1 MLVKA
6 PTLMN
11 EGGAASGATE
21 LSPTSAPA
29 ENRSLTSKQ
38 AADKSQTAGNVKEFK
53 INGKTV
59 KVDLN
64 NPVEVEKLV
73 SLGLASNDKF
83 QEAAKLRKEAEDILA
98 AAKTKKSATE
108 ALKKAGFDSREIKE
122 ILEKELAGF
131 YEEEALSPEE
141 KQRRAEMEE
150 LRRYKEE
157 ESRKKEEEA
166 KSAKDKEVEAEM
178 VQLEEEL
185 LGALSKSTLPR
196 TPILAKWAVQYMSA
210 YDSQGISLTADQAVK
225 IVEKE
230 FPQLVQSVLSSMDVQ
245 GVKQFLGKS
254 LVKQLLDES
263 VKAVKQ
269 AEAPFTKETKQVSR
283 EASQS
288 GGKSKQKIA
297 MGDYFEKLRRGEL

>member
-11 EGGAASGATE
+11 EGGAAAGS
-21 LSPTSAPA
+21 SAPA
-29 ENRSLTSKQ
+29 QAESGSSLTSKQ
-38 AADKSQTAGNVKEFK
+38 ASSKGGAEQSGTVKEFK
-53 INGKTV
+53 INGRVV
-59 KVDLN
+59 KVDLS
-64 NPVEVEKLV
+64 NPAEVEKLV

-108 ALKKAGFDSREIKE
+108 ALKKAGFDSKEIKE

-150 LRRYKEE
+150 LKRYKEE
-157 ESRKKEEEA
+157 EARKKEEES
-166 KSAKDKEVEAEM
+166 KSVREKEVAAEM
-178 VQLEEEL
+178 EQLENEL
-185 LGALSKSTLPR
+185 LGALGKSSLPR

-210 YDSQGISLTADQAVK
+210 YDAQGVSLSADQAVK
-225 IVEKE
+225 LVEKE
-230 FPQLVQSVLSSMDVQ
+230 FPQLVQSVLSTMDVQ
-245 GVKQFLGKS
+245 GLKQFLGKS
-254 LVKQLLDES
+254 LVKQLLDDS

-269 AEAPFTKETKQVSR
+269 AEAPFTKEGKQTSR

-288 GGKSKQKIA
+288 SSNKPKQK
-297 MGDYFEKLRRGEL
+297 MVMSDYFEKLRRGEI

>member
-11 EGGAASGATE
+11 EGGASASA
-21 LSPTSAPA
+21 APA
-29 ENRSLTSKQ
+29 QAESGSSLTSKQ
-38 AADKSQTAGNVKEFK
+38 ASAKGGAEQSGTVKEFK
-53 INGKTV
+53 INGRVV
-59 KVDLN
+59 KVDLS
-64 NPVEVEKLV
+64 NPAEVEKLV

-108 ALKKAGFDSREIKE
+108 ALKKAGFDSKEIKE

-150 LRRYKEE
+150 LKRYKEE
-157 ESRKKEEEA
+157 EARKKEEES
-166 KSAKDKEVEAEM
+166 KSAREKEVAAEM
-178 VQLEEEL
+178 EQLENEL
-185 LGALSKSTLPR
+185 LGALGKSSLPR

-210 YDSQGISLTADQAVK
+210 YDSQGVQLSADQAVK
-225 IVEKE
+225 LVEKE
-230 FPQLVQSVLSSMDVQ
+230 FPQLVQSVLSTMDVQ
-245 GVKQFLGKS
+245 GLKQFLGKS
-254 LVKQLLDES
+254 LVKQLLDDS

-269 AEAPFTKETKQVSR
+269 AEAPFTKEAKQTSR

-288 GGKSKQKIA
+288 SNKPKQK
-297 MGDYFEKLRRGEL
+297 MVMSDYFEKLRRGEI

>member
-1 MLVKA
+1 MLKQA

-11 EGGAASGATE
+11 EGGAVSSE
-21 LSPTSAPA
+21 APA
-29 ENRSLTSKQ
+29 QAEQGSLTSKQ
-38 AADKSQTAGNVKEFK
+38 ASAKNTESANTVKEFK
-53 INGKTV
+53 INGKSV
-59 KVDLN
+59 KVDLS
-64 NPVEVEKLV
+64 NPTEVEKLV

-108 ALKKAGFDSREIKE
+108 ALKKAGFDAKEIKE
-122 ILEKELAGF
+122 ILERELAGF

-157 ESRKKEEEA
+157 EARKREEEA
-166 KSAKDKEVEAEM
+166 KSAKDKEIESEM
-178 VQLEEEL
+178 QQLEEEL
-185 LGALSKSTLPR
+185 LGALSKSNLPR
-196 TPILAKWAVQYMSA
+196 TPVLAKWAVQYMSA
-210 YDSQGISLTADQAVK
+210 YDAQGVNLTADQAVK

-230 FPQLVQSVLSSMDVQ
+230 FPQLVQSVLSTMDVQ
-245 GVKQFLGKS
+245 GLKQFLGKS
-254 LVKQLLDES
+254 LVKQLLDDS

-269 AEAPFTKETKQVSR
+269 AEAPFTKEAKQSSR

-288 GGKSKQKIA
+288 SNKPKQKIQ
-297 MGDYFEKLRRGEL
+297 MSDYFEKLRRGEI

>member
-11 EGGAASGATE
+11 EGGA
-21 LSPTSAPA
+21 TSAAPA
-29 ENRSLTSKQ
+29 QAESGQSLTSKQ
-38 AADKSQTAGNVKEFK
+38 ASAKGDAEQSGTVKEFK
-53 INGKTV
+53 INGKVV
-59 KVDLN
+59 KVDLS
-64 NPVEVEKLV
+64 NPAEVEKLV

-108 ALKKAGFDSREIKE
+108 ALKKAGFDAKEIKE

-150 LRRYKEE
+150 LKRYKEE
-157 ESRKKEEEA
+157 EARKKEEET
-166 KSAKDKEVEAEM
+166 KSAREKEIAAEM
-178 VQLEEEL
+178 EQLENEL
-185 LGALSKSTLPR
+185 LGALGKSSLPR

-210 YDSQGISLTADQAVK
+210 YDSQGVQLSADQAVK
-225 IVEKE
+225 LVEKE
-230 FPQLVQSVLSSMDVQ
+230 FPQLVQSVLSTMDVQ
-245 GVKQFLGKS
+245 GLKQFLGKS
-254 LVKQLLDES
+254 LVKQLLDDS

-269 AEAPFTKETKQVSR
+269 AEAPFTKEAKQTSR
-283 EASQS
+283 EASQGS
-288 GGKSKQKIA
+288 SKPKQKIA
-297 MGDYFEKLRRGEL
+297 MGDYFEKLRRGEI

>member
-1 MLVKA
+1 MLKQA

-11 EGGAASGATE
+11 EGGAVSSE
-21 LSPTSAPA
+21 APA
-29 ENRSLTSKQ
+29 QAEQGSLTSKQ
-38 AADKSQTAGNVKEFK
+38 ASAKNTESASTVKEFK
-53 INGKTV
+53 INGKSV
-59 KVDLN
+59 KVDLS
-64 NPVEVEKLV
+64 NPTEVEKLV

-108 ALKKAGFDSREIKE
+108 ALKKAGFDAKEIKE
-122 ILEKELAGF
+122 ILERELAGF

-157 ESRKKEEEA
+157 EARKREEEA
-166 KSAKDKEVEAEM
+166 KSAKDKEIESEM
-178 VQLEEEL
+178 QQLEEEL
-185 LGALSKSTLPR
+185 LGALSKSNLPR
-196 TPILAKWAVQYMSA
+196 TPVLAKWAVQYMSA
-210 YDSQGISLTADQAVK
+210 YDAQGVNLTADQAVK

-230 FPQLVQSVLSSMDVQ
+230 FPQLVQSVLSTMDVQ
-245 GVKQFLGKS
+245 GLKQFLGKS
-254 LVKQLLDES
+254 LVKQLLDDS

-269 AEAPFTKETKQVSR
+269 AEAPFTKEAKQSSR

-288 GGKSKQKIA
+288 SSKPKQK
-297 MGDYFEKLRRGEL
+297 MPMSDYFEKLRRGEI

>member
-11 EGGAASGATE
+11 EGGASGGSAEASPA
-21 LSPTSAPA
+21 APK
-29 ENRSLTSKQ
+29 EGSLTSKQ
-38 AADKSQTAGNVKEFK
+38 ASDKSQPAGMMKEFK
-53 INGKTV
+53 INGKVV
-59 KVDLN
+59 KVDLS

-83 QEAAKLRKEAEDILA
+83 QEAARLRKEADDILS

-108 ALKKAGFDSREIKE
+108 ALKKAGFDAKEIKE

-157 ESRKKEEEA
+157 EARKRDEDA

-178 VQLEEEL
+178 AQLEEEL
-185 LGALSKSTLPR
+185 LGALSKSNLPR
-196 TPILAKWAVQYMSA
+196 TPVLAKWAVQYMSA
-210 YDSQGISLTADQAVK
+210 YDAQGVHLSADQAVK

-230 FPQLVQSVLSSMDVQ
+230 FPQLVQSVLSGMDVQ

-254 LVKQLLDES
+254 LVKQLLDDS
-263 VKAVKQ
+263 VKAVKE
-269 AEAPFTKETKQVSR
+269 AEAPFTKESKQVSR
-283 EASQS
+283 AASDS
-288 GGKSKQKIA
+288 SSKPRQKVA
-297 MGDYFEKLRRGEL
+297 MSNYFEKLRRGEI

>member
-1 MLVKA
+1 MLKQA

-11 EGGAASGATE
+11 EGGAVSSE
-21 LSPTSAPA
+21 APA
-29 ENRSLTSKQ
+29 QAEQGSLTSKQ
-38 AADKSQTAGNVKEFK
+38 ASAKNTESANTVKEFK
-53 INGKTV
+53 INGKSV
-59 KVDLN
+59 KVDLS
-64 NPVEVEKLV
+64 NPTEVEKLV

-108 ALKKAGFDSREIKE
+108 ALKKAGFDAKEIKE
-122 ILEKELAGF
+122 ILERELAGF

-157 ESRKKEEEA
+157 EARKREEEA
-166 KSAKDKEVEAEM
+166 KSAKDKEIESEM
-178 VQLEEEL
+178 QQLEEEL
-185 LGALSKSTLPR
+185 LGALSKSNLPR
-196 TPILAKWAVQYMSA
+196 TPVLAKWAVQYMSA
-210 YDSQGISLTADQAVK
+210 YDAQGVNLTADQAVK

-230 FPQLVQSVLSSMDVQ
+230 FPQLVQSVLSTMDVQ
-245 GVKQFLGKS
+245 GLKQFLGKS
-254 LVKQLLDES
+254 LVKQLLDDS

-269 AEAPFTKETKQVSR
+269 AEAPFTKEAKQTSR

-288 GGKSKQKIA
+288 SNKPKQK
-297 MGDYFEKLRRGEL
+297 MVMSDYFEKLRRGEI

>member
-11 EGGAASGATE
+11 EGGAAAGSA
-21 LSPTSAPA
+21 APA
-29 ENRSLTSKQ
+29 QAESGSSLTSKQ
-38 AADKSQTAGNVKEFK
+38 ASAKGSAEQSGTIKEFK
-53 INGKTV
+53 INGKVV
-59 KVDLN
+59 KVDLS
-64 NPVEVEKLV
+64 NPTEVEKLV

-108 ALKKAGFDSREIKE
+108 ALKKAGFDAKEIKE

-150 LRRYKEE
+150 LKRYKEE
-157 ESRKKEEEA
+157 EARKKDEET
-166 KSAKDKEVEAEM
+166 KSAREKEVAAEM
-178 VQLEEEL
+178 EQLETEL
-185 LGALSKSTLPR
+185 LGALGKSSLPR

-210 YDSQGISLTADQAVK
+210 YDAQGVQLSADQAVK
-225 IVEKE
+225 LVEKE
-230 FPQLVQSVLSSMDVQ
+230 FPQLVQSVLSTMDVQ
-245 GVKQFLGKS
+245 GLKQFLGKS
-254 LVKQLLDES
+254 LVKQLLDDS

-269 AEAPFTKETKQVSR
+269 AEAPFTKEAKQTSR

-288 GGKSKQKIA
+288 SNKPKQK
-297 MGDYFEKLRRGEL
+297 MVMSDYFEKLRRGEI

>member
-1 MLVKA
+1 MLSKA

-11 EGGAASGATE
+11 EGGAAAA
-21 LSPTSAPA
+21 PSAPA
-29 ENRSLTSKQ
+29 QAESGSSLTSKQ
-38 AADKSQTAGNVKEFK
+38 ASAKGGAEQSGSIKEFK
-53 INGKTV
+53 INGKVV
-59 KVDLN
+59 KVDLS
-64 NPVEVEKLV
+64 NPTEVEKLV

-108 ALKKAGFDSREIKE
+108 ALKKAGFDAKEIKE

-157 ESRKKEEEA
+157 EARKKEEEA
-166 KSAKDKEVEAEM
+166 KTAKDREVEAEM
-178 VQLEEEL
+178 QQLENEL
-185 LGALSKSTLPR
+185 LGALGKSSLPR

-210 YDSQGISLTADQAVK
+210 YDAQGVHLSADQAVK
-225 IVEKE
+225 LVEKE
-230 FPQLVQSVLSSMDVQ
+230 FPQLVQSVLSTMDVQ
-245 GVKQFLGKS
+245 GLKQFLGKS
-254 LVKQLLDES
+254 LVKQLLDDS

-269 AEAPFTKETKQVSR
+269 AEAPFTKEAKQTSR

-288 GGKSKQKIA
+288 SNKPKQK
-297 MGDYFEKLRRGEL
+297 MVMSDYFEKLRRGEI

>member
-11 EGGAASGATE
+11 EGGA
-21 LSPTSAPA
+21 TSAAPA
-29 ENRSLTSKQ
+29 QAESGQSLTSKQ
-38 AADKSQTAGNVKEFK
+38 AAAKDGASEQSGTVKEFK
-53 INGKTV
+53 INGKVV
-59 KVDLN
+59 KVDLS
-64 NPVEVEKLV
+64 NPTEVEKLV

-108 ALKKAGFDSREIKE
+108 ALKKAGFDSKEIKE

-150 LRRYKEE
+150 LKRYKEE
-157 ESRKKEEEA
+157 EARKREEET
-166 KSAKDKEVEAEM
+166 KSAREKEVAAEM
-178 VQLEEEL
+178 EQLENEL
-185 LGALSKSTLPR
+185 LGALGKSSLPR

-210 YDSQGISLTADQAVK
+210 YDSQGVQLSADQAVK
-225 IVEKE
+225 LVEKE
-230 FPQLVQSVLSSMDVQ
+230 FPQLVQSVLSTMDVQ
-245 GVKQFLGKS
+245 GLKQFLGKS
-254 LVKQLLDES
+254 LVKQLLDDS

-269 AEAPFTKETKQVSR
+269 AEAPFTKEAKQTSR
-283 EASQS
+283 EASPS
-288 GGKSKQKIA
+288 SNKPKQK
-297 MGDYFEKLRRGEL
+297 MVMSDYFEKLRRGEI

>member
-11 EGGAASGATE
+11 EGGAAAGS
-21 LSPTSAPA
+21 SAPA
-29 ENRSLTSKQ
+29 QAESGSSLTSKQ
-38 AADKSQTAGNVKEFK
+38 AASKGGAEQSGTVKEFK
-53 INGKTV
+53 INGRVV
-59 KVDLN
+59 KVDLS
-64 NPVEVEKLV
+64 NPTEVEKLV

-108 ALKKAGFDSREIKE
+108 ALKKAGFDSKEIKE

-150 LRRYKEE
+150 LKRYKEE
-157 ESRKKEEEA
+157 EARKKEEES
-166 KSAKDKEVEAEM
+166 KSAREKEVAAEM
-178 VQLEEEL
+178 EQLENEL
-185 LGALSKSTLPR
+185 LGALGKSSLPR

-210 YDSQGISLTADQAVK
+210 YDAQGVSLSADQAVK
-225 IVEKE
+225 LVEKE
-230 FPQLVQSVLSSMDVQ
+230 FPQLVQSVLSTMDVQ
-245 GVKQFLGKS
+245 GLKQFLGKS
-254 LVKQLLDES
+254 LVKQLLDDS

-269 AEAPFTKETKQVSR
+269 AEAPFTKEGKQTSR

-288 GGKSKQKIA
+288 SSNKPKQK
-297 MGDYFEKLRRGEL
+297 MVMSDYFEKLRRGEI

>member
-1 MLVKA
+1 MLFKA

-11 EGGAASGATE
+11 EGGATAAPVQAESG
-21 LSPTSAPA
+21 S
-29 ENRSLTSKQ
+29 SLTSKQ
-38 AADKSQTAGNVKEFK
+38 AAASKSEPEQSGTVKEFK

-59 KVDLN
+59 KVDLS
-64 NPVEVEKLV
+64 NPTEVEKLV

-108 ALKKAGFDSREIKE
+108 ALKKAGFDAKEIKE

-141 KQRRAEMEE
+141 RQRRADLEE
-150 LRRYKEE
+150 LKKYKEE
-157 ESRKKEEEA
+157 ESRKRDEESKTARE
-166 KSAKDKEVEAEM
+166 KEVAAEM
-178 VQLEEEL
+178 EHLENEL
-185 LGALSKSTLPR
+185 LGALSKSKLPR

-210 YDSQGISLTADQAVK
+210 YDAQGVSLSADQAVK
-225 IVEKE
+225 LVEKE
-230 FPQLVQSVLSSMDVQ
+230 FPQLVQSVLSTMDVQ
-245 GVKQFLGKS
+245 GLKQFLGKS
-254 LVKQLLDES
+254 LVKQLLDDS

-269 AEAPFTKETKQVSR
+269 AEAPFTKEGKQTSR

-288 GGKSKQKIA
+288 SGNKPKQK
-297 MGDYFEKLRRGEL
+297 MVMSDYFEKLRRGEI

>member
-11 EGGAASGATE
+11 EGGAASGNA
-21 LSPTSAPA
+21 APA
-29 ENRSLTSKQ
+29 QAEQQGSLTSKQ
-38 AADKSQTAGNVKEFK
+38 ASAKGAEPSGTVKEFK
-53 INGKTV
+53 INGKSV
-59 KVDLN
+59 KVDLS
-64 NPVEVEKLV
+64 NPAEVEKLV

-108 ALKKAGFDSREIKE
+108 ALKKAGFDSKEIKE

-150 LRRYKEE
+150 LRKYKEE
-157 ESRKKEEEA
+157 EARKKDEEA

-178 VQLEEEL
+178 QALEEEL
-185 LGALSKSTLPR
+185 LGALSKSNLPR
-196 TPILAKWAVQYMSA
+196 TPVLAKWAVQYMSA
-210 YDSQGISLTADQAVK
+210 YDAQGIQLSADQAVK
-225 IVEKE
+225 IVERE
-230 FPQLVQSVLSSMDVQ
+230 FPQLVQSVLSTMDVQ
-245 GVKQFLGKS
+245 GLKQFLGKS
-254 LVKQLLDES
+254 LVKQLLDDS

-269 AEAPFTKETKQVSR
+269 AEAPFTKEAKQTSR

-288 GGKSKQKIA
+288 SSKPKQK
-297 MGDYFEKLRRGEL
+297 MVMSDYFEKLRRGEI

>member
-1 MLVKA
+1 MLAKA

-11 EGGAASGATE
+11 EGGAAGGATE
-21 LSPTSAPA
+21 ASTASAPA
-29 ENRSLTSKQ
+29 ESGSSLTSKQ
-38 AADKSQTAGNVKEFK
+38 ASDKSSGTVKEFK
-53 INGKTV
+53 INGKVV
-59 KVDLN
+59 KVDLS

-83 QEAAKLRKEAEDILA
+83 QEAARLRKEAEDILA

-108 ALKKAGFDSREIKE
+108 ALKKAGFDAREIKE

-150 LRRYKEE
+150 LRKYKEE
-157 ESRKKEEEA
+157 EARKKDEEA
-166 KSAKDKEVEAEM
+166 KSAKDKEVETEM
-178 VQLEEEL
+178 QQLEEEL
-185 LGALSKSTLPR
+185 LGALSKSNLPR

-210 YDSQGISLTADQAVK
+210 YDAQGVSLSAEAAVK
-225 IVEKE
+225 IVERE
-230 FPQLVQSVLSSMDVQ
+230 FPQLVQSVLSTMDVQ

-254 LVKQLLDES
+254 LVKQLLDDS

-269 AEAPFTKETKQVSR
+269 AEAPFTKEAKQVSR
-283 EASQS
+283 EASDS
-288 GGKSKQKIA
+288 GNKPRQKMA
-297 MGDYFEKLRRGEL
+297 MGNYFEKLRRGEI

>member
-11 EGGAASGATE
+11 EGGAAAGSA
-21 LSPTSAPA
+21 APA
-29 ENRSLTSKQ
+29 QAESGSSLTSKQ
-38 AADKSQTAGNVKEFK
+38 ASAKGSATEQSGTIKEFK
-53 INGKTV
+53 INGKVV
-59 KVDLN
+59 KVDLS
-64 NPVEVEKLV
+64 NPTEVEKLV

-108 ALKKAGFDSREIKE
+108 ALKKAGFDAKEIKE

-150 LRRYKEE
+150 LKRYKEE
-157 ESRKKEEEA
+157 EARKKEEEA
-166 KSAKDKEVEAEM
+166 KSAKDKEIEAEM
-178 VQLEEEL
+178 QQLEEEL
-185 LGALSKSTLPR
+185 LGALAKSSLPR
-196 TPILAKWAVQYMSA
+196 TPVLAKWAVQYMSA
-210 YDSQGISLTADQAVK
+210 YDAQGINLTADQAVK

-230 FPQLVQSVLSSMDVQ
+230 FPQLVQSVLSTMDVQ
-245 GVKQFLGKS
+245 NVKQFLGKS
-254 LVKQLLDES
+254 LVKQLLDDS

-269 AEAPFTKETKQVSR
+269 AEAPFTKEAKQTSR

-288 GGKSKQKIA
+288 SNKPKQKIA
-297 MGDYFEKLRRGEL
+297 MGDYFEKLRRGEI